1 MDATHQLVCAR
12 LGDSAST
19 ALKLF
24 VFSLCSALLM
34 STKSKPQTPPPPR
47 ELFRFGQGF
56 LNLRSDLVVASPLYD
71 NPTLLL
77 LTKQSETRHISP
89 SQPLDALSGWML
101 RLYDVL
107 YCLNQEDTKIS
118 HCSSLGAVAT
128 VEPPANEHINLG
140 RV

>member
-1 MDATHQLVCAR
+1 MFGFTHVDEIQATN
-12 LGDSAST
+12 SS
-19 ALKLF
+19 
-24 VFSLCSALLM
+24 
-34 STKSKPQTPPPPR
+34 PPR

-56 LNLRSDLVVASPLYD
+56 LNLRSDLVIASPLYD

-118 HCSSLGAVAT
+118 LLVLRRSRNCRTTRQRTHKPWQGMSRS
-128 VEPPANEHINLG
+128 PH
-140 RV
+140 